1 MRQQHVQKFVAQG
14 IAQPVSHRLCPCQR
28 HNHSHSHCPHPASL
42 CRGRAR
48 HACASGILMCKV
60 QHQSNIKSRARPL
73 FVLHR
78 ETGRLK
84 DSKTLLRDLLY
95 CIIVRTLFYLL
106 RRTPWHCDLAVL
118 RNQLKSYKN
127 TRFIYCCVSFS
138 VCAACILYV
147 KKRNVFQHFCASS
160 IAPNCQNGKSVF
172 ALPIRIWIRVG
183 DWSRYRHANTQL

>member
-1 MRQQHVQKFVAQG
+1 MQKFVAQG
-14 IAQPVSHRLCPCQR
+14 IAQPVSHRLCDS
-28 HNHSHSHCPHPASL
+28 HSHSHSHCPHPASL
-42 CRGRAR
+42 CRGRAGQGTARMRER
-48 HACASGILMCKV
+48 HFNVQSAATV
-60 QHQSNIKSRARPL
+60 QHQEQSTPTFCAAPRDW
-73 FVLHR
+73 

-127 TRFIYCCVSFS
+127 TRFIYCCVSFR

-172 ALPIRIWIRVG
+172 ALPKRIWIRVG
-183 DWSRYRHANTQL
+183 DWSRYRHASTQF